1 MKIKLTLTI
10 EQSVVEEAKRYS
22 RKNRKSLSSLI
33 EEFLHQLS
41 RKSQTQSSVVERT
54 KGILKGAYQGKTDK
68 EIRDEIYKEKY
79 GI

>member
-1 MKIKLTLTI
+1 MKTKLTLTI
-10 EQSVVEEAKRYS
+10 EQNVVEDAKRYA

-41 RKSQTQSSVVERT
+41 RKSQTQPSVVERT
-54 KGILKGAYQGKTDK
+54 KGILKGVYHGKTDK

-79 GI
+79 GF

>member
-1 MKIKLTLTI
+1 MKTKLTLTI
-10 EQSVVEEAKRYS
+10 EQSVVEEAKRYA

-33 EEFLHQLS
+33 EEFLHQLTH
-41 RKSQTQSSVVERT
+41 KGKKQPAVVERT

-79 GI
+79 GF